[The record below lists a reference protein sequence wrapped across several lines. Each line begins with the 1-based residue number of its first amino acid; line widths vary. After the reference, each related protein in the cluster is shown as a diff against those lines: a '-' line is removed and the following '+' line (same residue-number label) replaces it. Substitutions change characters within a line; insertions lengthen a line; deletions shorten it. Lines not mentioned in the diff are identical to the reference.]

1 MAETGTMMAF
11 NEEARACFVARL
23 LAAEGWGVLWD
34 PADKPTVVATSCGST
49 EVRRL
54 SNTNKGVVDEWW
66 REGKID
72 TGTRRKR
79 DG

>member
-1 MAETGTMMAF
+1 MSETGTMMAF

-23 LAAEGWGVLWD
+23 LAREGWGVLWD
-34 PADKPTVVATSCGST
+34 PADKPTVVATSCGCA

-54 SNTNKGVVDEWW
+54 SDANKGTADEWW
-66 REGKID
+66 RAEKID
-72 TGTRRKR
+72 TDTRRKR